1 MVRTSLHYL
10 GGGTR
15 SFCLL
20 QRLEL
25 KHQVKGMLRRLETL
39 TLFLFLRALLALWR
53 WVMALVATQGLAL
66 CLERIVATS

>member
-39 TLFLFLRALLALWR
+39 TLFLRSLLGLWR
-53 WVMALVATQGLAL
+53 WVEALVAIQEPAL
-66 CLERIVATS
+66 YLERIAAAS

>member
-1 MVRTSLHYL
+1 MLRTFLHYL
-10 GGGTR
+10 RDGIR

-39 TLFLFLRALLALWR
+39 TLFLRALLALWR

-66 CLERIVATS
+66 RLEGIVATS

>member
-1 MVRTSLHYL
+1 VVRTSLHYL

-20 QRLEL
+20 QRLGL

-39 TLFLFLRALLALWR
+39 TLFLRAFLALWR
-53 WVMALVATQGLAL
+53 WVVALVAFQGPAL
-66 CLERIVATS
+66 YLERIAATS